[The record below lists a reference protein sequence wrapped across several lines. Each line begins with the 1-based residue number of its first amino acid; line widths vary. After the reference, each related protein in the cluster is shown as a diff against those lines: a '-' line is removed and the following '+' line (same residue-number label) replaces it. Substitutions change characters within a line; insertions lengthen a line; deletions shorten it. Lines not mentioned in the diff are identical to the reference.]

1 MTLFMQKPQLAIVT
15 GQLTN
20 KVGIYLFVVVVVVF
34 YPIQKRIENFF
45 SPFLGCW
52 PNSTK

>member
-1 MTLFMQKPQLAIVT
+1 MQKPQLATVA
-15 GQLTN
+15 GQFTN
-20 KVGIYLFVVVVVVF
+20 KVGIYLFVVF
-34 YPIQKRIENFF
+34 LPNPIQKRIENPIPNFSF